1 MARGGDCADGSG
13 VSSLLEEPGRLGF
26 EVRWRIAAACVGIGL
41 ALYAYWEFSSGGVG
55 HPLLEDLAVMP
66 FSSAAALAA
75 WLASRRCARD
85 PRMRSAWRWIAA
97 ASGFLVAA
105 YGSTVGYQLVTG
117 VVPFPSI
124 VDIFFLL
131 FYPLFLIG
139 ILRFPTQR
147 ESRHARLR
155 LGLDAATIVLAGGS
169 IVWYLV
175 LGPTVA
181 AGGSNLLIRVVS
193 GAYPTGD
200 LLQIFAMAR
209 LLTRVRTPAI
219 QIPLRFLAAAL
230 LAGVVGDVLFGWLQF
245 HPSARGLLAAHFS
258 LVLAA
263 ALALLAATSQR
274 VVGAPSTLVVADEPS
289 DARRGNAIW
298 LPYFAPLVVLG
309 LLVHSQLRGSFF
321 SRLSLTIA
329 AGVVMLLVA
338 LRQLAAR
345 RELIAAHRVTNEQAE
360 ELRHVVVELEDA
372 QRIKEEFIALV
383 SHELRT
389 PLTSIRGYTEL
400 LLEEALT
407 EDQRD
412 YANVVDRNSERLL
425 NVVNDLL
432 LVEQI
437 QSGTMPLE
445 LGEVLLDDLIEQAGE
460 AAEPLATSK
469 HIDFEIVTDPG
480 LATNGDASRLG
491 QVFDNLISNALK
503 YTPEGGTV
511 SLTTT
516 RIGENALIEV
526 VDSGIGIPEAEQV
539 QMFDSF
545 FRSSN
550 ARLAAIPG
558 TGLGLV
564 VTRGIV
570 EGHGG
575 TIGFESTEGVG
586 TTFRVVIPLAPTRQP
601 VLA

>member
-1 MARGGDCADGSG
+1 
-13 VSSLLEEPGRLGF
+13 LEESGRLRF
-26 EVRWRIAAACVGIGL
+26 DVKWRIAATAVGIGL
-41 ALYAYWEFSSGGVG
+41 VLYAYWEFSSGGVG
-55 HPLLEDLAVMP
+55 HPLLEDLAVLP
-66 FSSAAALAA
+66 FSGAAALAA
-75 WLASRRCARD
+75 WLASRRCALD

-124 VDIFFLL
+124 VDVFFLL
-131 FYPLFLIG
+131 FYPFFLIG
-139 ILRFPTQR
+139 ILRFPTRR
-147 ESRHARLR
+147 ESRHARIR

-181 AGGSNLLIRVVS
+181 ADGSNLLIRIVS

-230 LAGVVGDVLFGWLQF
+230 LAGIVGDVLFGWLQF
-245 HPSARGLLAAHFS
+245 HPSPRGLLVAQFS
-258 LVLAA
+258 LVLGA

-274 VVGAPSTLVVADEPS
+274 VVVAPSTPIVADES
-289 DARRGNAIW
+289 NDARRSNAIW

-309 LLVHSQLRGSFF
+309 LLVHSQLRASYF

-329 AGVVMLLVA
+329 AAVVMLLVA

-360 ELRHVVVELEDA
+360 ELGHVVVALEEA

-400 LLEEALT
+400 LLDEGLT

-412 YANVVDRNSERLL
+412 YLNVVDRNSERLL

-437 QSGTMPLE
+437 ETGTMPLE
-445 LGEVLLDDLIEQAGE
+445 FGEVLLNDLIEQAGE
-460 AAEPLATSK
+460 AAKPLATSRG
-469 HIDFEIVTDPG
+469 IGLETVTDSG
-480 LATNGDASRLG
+480 LATSGDASRL
-491 QVFDNLISNALK
+491 VRCS
-503 YTPEGGTV
+503 
-511 SLTTT
+511 TT
-516 RIGENALIEV
+516 
-526 VDSGIGIPEAEQV
+526 
-539 QMFDSF
+539 
-545 FRSSN
+545 
-550 ARLAAIPG
+550 
-558 TGLGLV
+558 
-564 VTRGIV
+564 
-570 EGHGG
+570 
-575 TIGFESTEGVG
+575 
-586 TTFRVVIPLAPTRQP
+586 
-601 VLA
+601 